1 MAQTSQGLKLFSD
14 ANDAAKLNAGL
25 EIIDVLSRYWGI
37 EMPVFVDNA
46 ESVVYLQK
54 IAPQVI
60 RLVVS
65 EADERL
71 RVETN
76 EGGNS
81 YGIE

>member
-1 MAQTSQGLKLFSD
+1 
-14 ANDAAKLNAGL
+14 
-25 EIIDVLSRYWGI
+25 
-37 EMPVFVDNA
+37 MPDFVDNA
-46 ESVVYLQK
+46 ESVVHLQK

-71 RVETN
+71 RVEINN
-76 EGGNS
+76 EGGYL